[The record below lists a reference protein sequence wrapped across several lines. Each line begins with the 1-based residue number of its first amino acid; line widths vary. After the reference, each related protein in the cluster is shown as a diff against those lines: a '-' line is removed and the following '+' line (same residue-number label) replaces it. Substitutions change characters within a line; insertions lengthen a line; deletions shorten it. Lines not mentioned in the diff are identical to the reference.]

1 MLWLLQMHDMFHCC
15 QSLSI
20 RAGPHFWNTPCIF
33 TESNSFIDQ
42 KFKCTWLDV
51 FCKYANTHFLHSFH
65 KYKGW
70 TTYIV
75 FTNTKVELQYSSSRE
90 IRNKSI
96 LCSCIP
102 FLHVHVCFVGSL
114 AAFDNILL
122 PDVVRLLY
130 IRGEPHG
137 IVKFV
142 TCI

>member
-1 MLWLLQMHDMFHCC
+1 M
-15 QSLSI
+15 
-20 RAGPHFWNTPCIF
+20 
-33 TESNSFIDQ
+33 SF
-42 KFKCTWLDV
+42 
-51 FCKYANTHFLHSFH
+51 ANMQIHIS
-65 KYKGW
+65 
-70 TTYIV
+70 YIV

-102 FLHVHVCFVGSL
+102 FLHVRLCFVGSL